1 MRRSEL
7 ELVRADGATMKVH
20 TVPTPMGFVREM
32 ATIGTLG
39 TISYIS
45 LMAATPGWMIFGVCA
60 AALAI
65 VQFIDMLVS
74 FF

>member
-1 MRRSEL
+1 MPKSEL
-7 ELVRADGATMKVH
+7 ELVRADGKTMKVR
-20 TVPTPMGFVREM
+20 TIPTPMGYVREL
-32 ATIGTLG
+32 ATVGTLG

-65 VQFIDMLVS
+65 VQFIDMLAS